1 MNLHFATC
9 KQVCGRKGREGRTN
23 NENRYFVPV
32 ISRCRG
38 DDMTV
43 LVSKRREKIE

>member
-1 MNLHFATC
+1 VE
-9 KQVCGRKGREGRTN
+9 KEGSERRGTN

-32 ISRCRG
+32 ISRCSG